1 VGGVTSLGSHKG
13 CPYGVECVIVWRR
26 DPIEE
31 RRMTTD
37 MHGGSLGRTGLTRR
51 AKTRIGVAKT
61 YKLFINGQFP
71 RTESGRSMAVNDRR
85 GRTVAHLCHG
95 SRKDLRD
102 AVEAA
107 RGAEAKWSGMDA
119 ALRGQILYRL
129 AEMLEARADEFVDAL
144 EITRS
149 PSRRAS
155 RSAKSFSARD
165 EVIASVDRIVSFAG
179 WTDKFQQVLGHR
191 HPVAGPYHVFSVP
204 GPCGVTAVVAP
215 DEPPLLGLVSLCAP
229 ALCVG
234 ATVVALAS
242 ERHPLVAALLGEA
255 LATSDL
261 PPGVINILTG
271 FRAELLPHIANHRE
285 IRALSAANLNDEEST
300 ILRRGSAENLKRVS
314 VRDRETPAAWYDAPS
329 EHGPDRLEPL
339 IDLKT
344 IWHPS
349 AC

>member
-1 VGGVTSLGSHKG
+1 MT
-13 CPYGVECVIVWRR
+13 RR
-26 DPIEE
+26 
-31 RRMTTD
+31 TD
-37 MHGGSLGRTGLTRR
+37 MHGG
-51 AKTRIGVAKT
+51 RIGVAKT

-71 RTESGRSMAVNDRR
+71 RTESGRSMVVNDRR
-85 GRTVAHLCHG
+85 GRAVAHLCHG

-129 AEMLEARADEFVDAL
+129 AEMLEARGDEFADAL
-144 EITRS
+144 EITRR
-149 PSRRAS
+149 PS

-165 EVIASVDRIVSFAG
+165 EVVASVDRIVSFAG
-179 WTDKFQQVLGHR
+179 WTDKFQQLLGHR

-261 PPGVINILTG
+261 PAGVINIITG

-285 IRALSAANLNDEEST
+285 IRALTAANLTDEEST
-300 ILRRGSAENLKRVS
+300 LLRRGSAENLKRVS

-329 EHGPDRLEPL
+329 EHAPDRLGPF